1 LFILFTS
8 VFIFYQYTLQKDFL
22 YQCVDDKLKNAAYSG
37 AFLLGD
43 MLNDKEFDLSAISED
58 ENKKNALLLSK
69 LTDENDV
76 SFVYTLVKKDEKV
89 YFSCSSVTKEE
100 KKKEDYIPYLFEYK
114 GATQKLKDS
123 FSNHQTYFGEVT
135 DEYGT
140 FRSII
145 MLRETQKGYWYIV
158 GADIEISFIDKELH
172 KMLVEYIFIFL
183 FFIAG
188 LVLFIRKWN
197 TILDDENQEKLF
209 AQKRLLEHSKL
220 AQMGEMIG
228 NITHQWRQPLGEIDA
243 VLMRLES
250 EYNHG
255 KLDKQRLEKTITQ
268 IENITDYMSI
278 TIDNF
283 TTHLKDNQEK
293 KRFQLSKM
301 VQKSLDLMEANSNK
315 HHISVDLKVKD
326 DKTLEGVEGRF
337 IQVIIAIIQ
346 NATDILVLKRDSSDR
361 KIDITLF
368 TQKEEFVISIKNN
381 GEKIPDDVIEY
392 IFEPYF
398 TTKFK
403 AQGTGIGLYLSKIII
418 EKTFDGKLEVE
429 NIADG
434 VEFKIIL

>member
-1 LFILFTS
+1 L
-8 VFIFYQYTLQKDFL
+8 
-22 YQCVDDKLKNAAYSG
+22 
-37 AFLLGD
+37 
-43 MLNDKEFDLSAISED
+43 
-58 ENKKNALLLSK
+58 
-69 LTDENDV
+69 
-76 SFVYTLVKKDEKV
+76 
-89 YFSCSSVTKEE
+89 
-100 KKKEDYIPYLFEYK
+100 EYK

-123 FSNHQTYFGEVT
+123 FSNHKTYFGEVT

-145 MLRETQKGYWYIV
+145 MLRETSKGYWYII
-158 GADIEISFIDKELH
+158 GADIEISFIDKELE
-172 KMLVEYIFIFL
+172 KMLVEYIFILL

-255 KLDKQRLEKTITQ
+255 KLDKQRLEKRITQ

-283 TTHLKDNQEK
+283 TTHLKENQEK
-293 KRFQLSKM
+293 KKFQLSKM
-301 VQKSLDLMEANSNK
+301 VQKSLDLMEANIKK
-315 HHISVDLKVKD
+315 HHIFIDLEVKD

-346 NATDILVLKRDSSDR
+346 NATDILVSKRDSSDR

-381 GEKIPDDVIEY
+381 GEEIPDDVIDS

-403 AQGTGIGLYLSKIII
+403 SQGTGIGLYLSKIII
-418 EKTFDGKLEVE
+418 EKTFDGRIEVE
-429 NIADG
+429 NIVDG